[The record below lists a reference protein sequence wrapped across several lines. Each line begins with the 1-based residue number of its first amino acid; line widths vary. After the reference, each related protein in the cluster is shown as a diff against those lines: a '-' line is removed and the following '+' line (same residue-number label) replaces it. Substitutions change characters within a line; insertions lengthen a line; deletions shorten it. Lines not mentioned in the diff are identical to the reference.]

1 MMAAELV
8 FGEHFSFQ
16 SPSTRWGTLL
26 TGEVASLR
34 VRGLPGFTRNVSHQ
48 VTGWKEDQ
56 PFSSTCHL
64 WLVTLILMNAL
75 LSIMHLFSSYN
86 YAS

>member
-34 VRGLPGFTRNVSHQ
+34 VRGLPGFTWNESPSHW
-48 VTGWKEDQ
+48 VEGG
-56 PFSSTCHL
+56 PAFLLHL
-64 WLVTLILMNAL
+64 PPLAGTLILMNAL
-75 LSIMHLFSSYN
+75 LSIIHLFSSYN